1 MILQLFYFYI
11 ILEGVAHS
19 SKNQNAMERHTE
31 KSGSHP
37 CSPGIPLPY
46 PFFTWSPKGV
56 FSAFETK
63 SLVPVPLSPI
73 QLSCAMHLV
82 LPHNPSVEGLDSRE
96 MNLLPFHSQRIR
108 IREGTGSPLQYSC
121 LETPMDGRAW

>member
-46 PFFTWSPKGV
+46 PFYWIFGV
-56 FSAFETK
+56 YPTSLGASLTAQLIRNLPAMQET
-63 SLVPVPLSPI
+63 PI
-73 QLSCAMHLV
+73 QFLGQEDPLEKEQATHTSILGLPLWLS
-82 LPHNPSVEGLDSRE
+82 
-96 MNLLPFHSQRIR
+96 
-108 IREGTGSPLQYSC
+108 
-121 LETPMDGRAW
+121 W